1 MVNRNAPQNAGVMI
15 DKKLLQDLISIPLEP
30 NQKLVN
36 TVEAIEDLP
45 SKQHDILQNLI
56 RNHIESFDYF
66 LDGGLDEGIKAVQ
79 PFVYDLPTGQRLE
92 VRVTN
97 YKLYKPQVDS
107 TCYSKDKNLYP
118 SECRQRQTSYLGKLD
133 LEFVWYLDGNFM
145 GSIEEPIGLVPVM
158 LKSKLCNLRDATPK
172 QMIRRKED
180 AEEIGGY
187 FIMNGNERLI
197 RMLIAV
203 RRNYPIGLSR
213 NTWKDSF
220 PYCSEFGVSMRSVG
234 PGEKSQNM
242 VLHYLT
248 NGTAKLKVF
257 YNARSFTV
265 PVLVVLRALVDFS
278 DKKIFLR
285 LVSGYEGNE
294 KQFYQTSIISM
305 MRLTRKNRINNQEEA
320 ICHLGS
326 KLKESQELPSWWSN
340 KEAGEN
346 LLKYS
351 VAIHLEN
358 NEDKF
363 NCLALMVKK
372 LFALAKAEC
381 AIENEDNPMFHEV
394 FSSGQIYFM
403 LLIERIELLLSG
415 LKLCFDR
422 HFSRMNPKSAD
433 YRMSKELL
441 EKMLRMR
448 YGTVVN
454 ALKLLISTGNLT
466 SVSGLG
472 LKQNVG
478 LTVMAEKINYLR
490 FLSNFRA
497 IHRGAFFAQMRTTA
511 CRKLYPEAWGFM
523 CPVHTPDGTPCGL
536 LNHLT
541 VGCVVVCNKNDPKPV
556 ERVAK
561 SQGILSLQDADNA
574 DLGLYY
580 PLTIDGKLIGY
591 VEHEYGRI
599 FVDKLRKYKVKEA
612 KDVAND
618 IEICLIPKTSS
629 PTQFPGIYIFTNI
642 FRMVRPVINEEYH
655 LYEYIGSFEQ
665 VYMDICIRES
675 EAIPDR
681 TTHTEISL
689 TTFLSVLGC
698 LIPYPDFNQSP
709 RNMYCCQMTKQTMG
723 SSSHTLKYRCDTKM
737 YNIETPQSPLVRPA
751 IYDHYH
757 LDDFPLGTNSIVAV
771 ISYTGYDME
780 DAMIINK
787 AAAERGFTT
796 GSVMKT
802 IVIDLKKLG
811 NVKASGQYAYKF
823 GFANEQD
830 RILHQSCLDQ
840 DGIALIG
847 TKLCDNVAIAAYY
860 STESTG
866 DEEKKTK
873 YEVYKYPEVAYVM
886 DVKLI
891 GSDCGKEI
899 AQKLSITLWLPR
911 RPFVGDKYANRHG
924 QKGVCSLLWPQESM
938 PFTDSGMT
946 PDIMF
951 NPHGYPSR
959 MTIGMMLESMSGK
972 ASAMTGQVV
981 DATPFRFSEKS
992 TAGEHYGELL
1002 QKNGFNY
1009 YGTER
1014 MYSGVDGSLMTAE
1027 IFIGIVYYIRLRHMV
1042 SDKYQVRSTGPID
1055 QVTHQPVKG
1064 RRRGGGVRFGE
1075 MERDSLLAH
1084 GTSFLLQDRLFNC
1097 SDKSIAYACT
1107 KCGSL
1112 VTTSIE
1118 MSLKSLAPEEEK
1130 QEVGKEGSRP
1140 HRNRNA
1146 AKPEWNCRLCKSKQ
1160 HVRRVLIPHVLL
1172 YLTAELSQVNI
1183 SLKLDIGE

>member
-1 MVNRNAPQNAGVMI
+1 MI
-15 DKKLLQDLISIPLEP
+15 DKKILDDLTTIPLEP

-36 TVEAIEDLP
+36 QVESIEKLSD
-45 SKQHDILQNLI
+45 KQHEVAQNLVK
-56 RNHIESFDYF
+56 NHIDSYDYF
-66 LDGGLDEGIKAVQ
+66 LDSGLDEGIKAAP
-79 PFVYDLPTGQRLE
+79 PFVYFLPNGQKLE

-97 YKLYKPQVDS
+97 YKMYKPQIDS
-107 TCYSKDKNLYP
+107 SCFAKDKNLYP
-118 SECRQRQTSYLGKLD
+118 SECRQRETSYMGKLH

-145 GSIEEPIGLVPVM
+145 GSLDEYIGLLPIM
-158 LKSKLCNLRDATPK
+158 LKSKVCHLRDASPK
-172 QMIRRKED
+172 EMIRRKED
-180 AEEIGGY
+180 AEELGSY
-187 FIMNGNERLI
+187 FIINGNERLI

-213 NTWKDSF
+213 NTWKDSSPF
-220 PYCSEFGVSMRSVG
+220 FSEFGVSMRCVG

-257 YNARSFTV
+257 YNARPITV
-265 PVLVVLRALVDFS
+265 PVLMVLRALVDFT
-278 DKKIFLR
+278 DKKIFTR
-285 LVSGYEGNE
+285 LVSGYDGKER
-294 KQFYQTSIISM
+294 QFYEHSIVSM
-305 MRLTRKNRINNQEEA
+305 MKLVKKLGINNQNEA
-320 ICHLGS
+320 LEHLGA
-326 KLKESQELPSWWSN
+326 KLKSFQTDLPSWWSDR
-340 KEAGEN
+340 EAGEN
-346 LLKYS
+346 LIKYS
-351 VAIHLEN
+351 VAIHVEES
-358 NEDKF
+358 EDKF
-363 NCLALMVKK
+363 NCIALMTKK

-394 FSSGQIYFM
+394 FSSGQIYFT

-415 LKLCFDR
+415 LKMCIDR
-422 HFSRMNPKSAD
+422 HYSRSKQKNAD
-433 YRMSKELL
+433 CTMTRELL
-441 EKMLRMR
+441 EKILRMR

-454 ALKLLISTGNLT
+454 PVKVLVSTGNLA

-472 LKQNVG
+472 LKQKVG
-478 LTVMAEKINYLR
+478 LSTMAEKINYLR
-490 FLSNFRA
+490 FVSNFRA
-497 IHRGAFFAQMRTTA
+497 VHRGAFFAQMRTTA

-541 VGCVVVCNKNDPKPV
+541 VGCVITCNKNDPEPV
-556 ERVAK
+556 IEAIK
-561 SQGILSLQDADNA
+561 SQTILQLEDADIV
-574 DLGLYY
+574 DLNPYY
-580 PLTIDGKLIGY
+580 PITVDGRLIGY
-591 VEHEYGRI
+591 VDESSAQSL
-599 FVDKLRKYKVKEA
+599 VNKMRKYKVKEM
-612 KDVAND
+612 KRIPNDV
-618 IEICLIPKTSS
+618 EFCLIPKTSS
-629 PTQFPGIYIFTNI
+629 PTQFPGVYVYTNI
-642 FRMVRPVINEEYH
+642 FRMMRPVINRDYKVH
-655 LYEYIGSFEQ
+655 EYIGSFEQ
-665 VYMDICIRES
+665 VYMDISIRDS
-675 EAIPDR
+675 EVIPGR
-681 TTHTEISL
+681 TTHSEISL

-757 LDDFPLGTNSIVAV
+757 LDDFPLGTNAIVAV

-796 GSVMKT
+796 GNVIKT
-802 IVIDLKKLG
+802 VVIDLKELG
-811 NVKASGQYAYKF
+811 NCKAAGQYAYNF
-823 GFANEQD
+823 GFAHDED
-830 RILHQSCLDQ
+830 YEKHRKVLDEH
-840 DGIALIG
+840 GIPFIG
-847 TKLCDNVAIAAYY
+847 TKLTYETPICAYY
-860 STESTG
+860 SV
-866 DEEKKTK
+866 DEASEDEKKTK
-873 YEVYKYPEVAYVM
+873 YEMYKYTEVAYVM
-886 DVKLI
+886 DVKMI
-891 GSDCGKEI
+891 GNDSGREI
-899 AQKLSITLWLPR
+899 AQKVSITIWAPR

-938 PFTDSGMT
+938 PFTESGMT
-946 PDIMF
+946 PDIIF

-972 ASAMTGQVV
+972 ASAMTGDVV
-981 DATPFRFSEKS
+981 DATPFRFSEKD
-992 TAGEHYGELL
+992 TAGDNYGELL
-1002 QKNGFNY
+1002 QKNGFNF

-1014 MYSGVDGSLMTAE
+1014 MYSGVDGSMMTAE

-1084 GTSFLLQDRLFNC
+1084 GASFLLQDRLFNC
-1097 SDKSIAYACT
+1097 SDRAIAYACT

-1112 VTTSIE
+1112 VTTSNEIT
-1118 MSLKSLAPEEEK
+1118 LKSIAPEEDEK
-1130 QEVGKEGSRP
+1130 EKEGAKP
-1140 HRNRNA
+1140 NRNKEA
-1146 AKPEWNCRLCKSKQ
+1146 HPEWTCRLCKSKQ

-1172 YLTAELSQVNI
+1172 YLTAELAQVNI